1 MQQMFPC
8 ANCGSQNS
16 AGQRFCNNC
25 GARLSEIPS
34 PQKAMP
40 QQPTQLPQQQ
50 IATQQE
56 QLWST
61 QVVPP
66 AGAKQAKERL
76 ATQARKY
83 VLLGATVIIFKIG
96 GWVVLAGGIL
106 SSIAVAL
113 LAAQGAMPGLVD
125 LMDRGMAVIGLSG
138 VASAGLLILVL
149 VGIIWSLLVGL
160 GLLAF
165 AELSSAVIAIYES
178 TRGQK

>member
-1 MQQMFPC
+1 MQQMITC

-16 AGQRFCNNC
+16 ANQRFCNNC
-25 GARLSEIPS
+25 GARLSEMPS

-40 QQPTQLPQQQ
+40 QQPTPPQQQ
-50 IATQQE
+50 QMATQQE

-66 AGAKQAKERL
+66 AGATQAKERL
-76 ATQARKY
+76 TTQPRKY
-83 VLLGATVIIFKIG
+83 VLLGATVVIFKIV

-113 LAAQGAMPGLVD
+113 LASQGAMPGLVD
-125 LMDRGMAVIGLSG
+125 LMERGMAVIGASG
-138 VASAGLLILVL
+138 VAGAGLAILVL
-149 VGIIWSLLVGL
+149 VGIIWSLLAGL

-165 AELSSAVIAIYES
+165 AELSSAVIAIDES
-178 TRGQK
+178 TRGTK